1 MSKDTESA
9 RRFTTAAPE
18 DASGSAAAGPGRPE
32 LPKIS
37 VMLREYVEA
46 EKIESKTAAARPVL
60 GVILRDIMA
69 ERVTRIDAES
79 KIFGNYLL
87 GVPFQ
92 RNDGLIDALIDSH
105 RRAVAAL
112 TKLRDL
118 L

>member
-1 MSKDTESA
+1 MSKDTEGA
-9 RRFTTAAPE
+9 RRLTTAAPNG
-18 DASGSAAAGPGRPE
+18 APGTAAAGPG
-32 LPKIS
+32 
-37 VMLREYVEA
+37 
-46 EKIESKTAAARPVL
+46 RPVL

-92 RNDGLIDALIDSH
+92 RNDSLIEALIDSH

>member
-18 DASGSAAAGPGRPE
+18 DASGSAAAGPGRPNM
-32 LPKIS
+32 P
-37 VMLREYVEA
+37 R
-46 EKIESKTAAARPVL
+46 L

-69 ERVTRIDAES
+69 ERVTRTDAES

-112 TKLRDL
+112 TKLRGL